1 MKFLAIVVVSG
12 LLMVGTSY
20 AAKPVEPVQAMTDA
34 ATQAVAVDP
43 FMNFDRDG
51 DALVSNE
58 ELRNAMAM
66 TFMSLDKNSD
76 GWLKGD
82 ELPAATGPDGAKLAP
97 LDRKVEDFIG
107 SSDDAFIQAD
117 KDQDGYLSRDE
128 LRMPKPASSS
138 K

>member
-1 MKFLAIVVVSG
+1 MKFPAIVVLSG
-12 LLMVGTSY
+12 LLVVSASQ
-20 AAKPVEPVQAMTDA
+20 AAEPVQAMA
-34 ATQAVAVDP
+34 QASKQVVAVDP

-82 ELPAATGPDGAKLAP
+82 EIPAATGPDGAKLAP
-97 LDRKVEDFIG
+97 MDRKVEDFIG
-107 SSDDAFIQAD
+107 SSDEAFRQAD

-128 LRMPKPASSS
+128 LRMPKPASANR
-138 K
+138 

>member
-1 MKFLAIVVVSG
+1 MKVSMMFVVPALLLATAG
-12 LLMVGTSY
+12 H
-20 AAKPVEPVQAMTDA
+20 AAEPVQAMA
-34 ATQAVAVDP
+34 QASKQVVAVDP

-82 ELPAATGPDGAKLAP
+82 EIPAATGPDGAKLTAM
-97 LDRKVEDFIG
+97 DRKVEDFIG
-107 SSDDAFIQAD
+107 SSDEAFIQAD
-117 KDQDGYLSRDE
+117 KDQDGYLSREE
-128 LRMPKPASSS
+128 LRMPKPASAA

>member
-1 MKFLAIVVVSG
+1 MKFPAIVVLSG
-12 LLMVGTSY
+12 LLVVSASQ
-20 AAKPVEPVQAMTDA
+20 AAEPVQAMA
-34 ATQAVAVDP
+34 QASKQAVAVDP

-82 ELPAATGPDGAKLAP
+82 EIPAATGPDGAKLTP
-97 LDRKVEDFIG
+97 MDRKVEDFIG
-107 SSDDAFIQAD
+107 SSDEAFMLAD

-128 LRMPKPASSS
+128 LRMPKPASVN